1 MSIQGLE
8 KVIQTQGPVA
18 RPYGLLLD
26 VANQLTGTQ
35 MSENGVNRVG
45 AGVTYVPWGC
55 EPLRRGNVACDADWL
70 LQQVEDSESQEIV
83 EDEVAGKPAL
93 SYPDVEVQRPFK
105 IVDSLM
111 CNALSMLPDEMDDR
125 VRSRMRELVSAMF
138 AQELVAG
145 TASGGMSL
153 ADSAAVFVE
162 EFTTFPDLVGVG
174 GAVERFLADTLHGA
188 KGVVHLPVDL
198 LAAAKYADWV
208 YHDGTGLKTCSGHDV
223 VADAGHTGKVAPE
236 GEDPVGPGEFYI
248 YATGPIWYHLT
259 DTMLLGDNPNET
271 FDIEVNLRRRIAEA
285 VGLVAFDPCSVG
297 AIKVSFGSNAG

>member
-26 VANQLTGTQ
+26 VANQLTGAQ
-35 MSENGVNRVG
+35 MSENGVNRIG

-55 EPLRRGNVACDADWL
+55 EPLRRGNVSCDADWL
-70 LQQVEDSESQEIV
+70 LQQVESESSGTV
-83 EDEVAGKPAL
+83 EDEVDGKPAL
-93 SYPDVEVQRPFK
+93 PYPDVEVQRPFK

-111 CNALSMLPDEMDDR
+111 CNALSMLPEEMDDR
-125 VRSRMRELVSAMF
+125 VRARMRELVSAMF
-138 AQELVAG
+138 AEELVAG

-153 ADSAAVFVE
+153 SDAATVVTP
-162 EFTTFPDLVGVG
+162 EFTAFPEMVGVSS
-174 GAVERFLADTLHGA
+174 AVERFLADSLHGA
-188 KGVVHLPVDL
+188 TGVVHLPVEL
-198 LAAAKYADWV
+198 VAAAKYANWV
-208 YHDGTGLKTCSGHDV
+208 YHDGSSLKTCTGHNV
-223 VADAGHTGKVAPE
+223 VADAGYTGKVVPD
-236 GEDPVGPGEFYI
+236 GESAAGAGEFYI

-271 FDIEVNLRRRIAEA
+271 FDIEFNLRRRIAEA

-297 AIKVSFGSNAG
+297 AVKVSFENGGG